1 MLVVTFRVSGS
12 AYALR
17 CDHVVAVIP
26 EVELRP
32 LAQGAAW
39 LRGVFA
45 YRGELAPVVDVCQLV
60 GGYRCPA
67 RLSSRIALVRCAQ
80 PDGAP
85 RTVGLL
91 AEHMTEA
98 RRLHGA
104 LPAAAPVTSLP
115 YFGEVLLEGG
125 EPLQFL
131 EPAAILQA
139 SGIALPAGTTAPR
152 ITAGEKDREP
162 PQP

>member
-1 MLVVTFRVSGS
+1 MLVITFRISGS

-17 CDHVVAVIP
+17 CEHVLAVIP

-32 LAQGAAW
+32 LAHGAAC

-45 YRGELAPVVDVCQLV
+45 YRGELTPVVDLCQLV
-60 GGYRCPA
+60 AGYRCPP
-67 RLSSRIALVRCAQ
+67 RLSSRIALVHCRQ
-80 PDGAP
+80 PDGSH

-98 RRLHGA
+98 RHLA
-104 LPAAAPVTSLP
+104 ESLATAAPVASLP
-115 YFGEVLLEGG
+115 YFAEVLLEAG

-131 EPAAILQA
+131 EPSALLQV
-139 SGIALPAGTTAPR
+139 SGLSLPSAPSAMR
-152 ITAGEKDREP
+152 ITAGEEDREP
-162 PQP
+162 TQP